1 MIFRRA
7 DERDVKRIMEMIH
20 QAQEDLKSQGV
31 DQWQEGY
38 PNEAIVREDIRR
50 RENFVMEQDG
60 EIVATVVFSFEKS
73 LPMKRFMKEDGKV
86 RNRMR

>member
-31 DQWQEGY
+31 DQAGRISKRGDCAGGY
-38 PNEAIVREDIRR
+38 QAERKFCDGTRR
-50 RENFVMEQDG
+50 RDCCNGCLFV
-60 EIVATVVFSFEKS
+60 
-73 LPMKRFMKEDGKV
+73 
-86 RNRMR
+86 